1 MIPIKLIE
9 VVVADGFKIPLEYV
23 CKEVKWVVQGV
34 QFCLDFLSMLIGGY
48 CMVLGIQWLSTLG
61 DIKCNFGQLSLEFM
75 WENKL
80 VKLKGYQR
88 KTSLAYLVKNV
99 NNGMIRPSQ
108 SKFSSPV
115 VLVKKQDGSSKKV
128 DYLGYVISGEGV
140 SADPSKIVAIG
151 NWPKPKNIKELQGFL
166 RLTGYYRRFFQNYGK
181 IAKPL
186 TSLLKKGNF
195 HWDLEAT
202 SAFQKLKEAM
212 SHTLVL
218 GLLNSEEP
226 FIIETDASGVGLR
239 AVLTIS
245 SLFTG
250 WKDKIKRS
258 MVTDGKLQALIDVI
272 KEQPNRVKKYYLE
285 DDMLLRKGRLV
296 VGDDKDLRKEL
307 IEFFH
312 PSGLGGHSGVHATT
326 QRLARTDYWKG
337 MQA

>member
-1 MIPIKLIE
+1 MCI
-9 VVVADGFKIPLEYV
+9 
-23 CKEVKWVVQGV
+23 CS
-34 QFCLDFLSMLIGGY
+34 LSYTPRDTESVMNHLGGGNSSKVGSFVRSLIGGGGSDVRIDWNEASFSSISTGY

-88 KTSLAYLVKNV
+88 KLLAFFYLEVLMGWELQPYSAHSKTVFGNSLKKNIIEDLVQEML

-140 SADPSKIVAIG
+140 SADPSV
-151 NWPKPKNIKELQGFL
+151 
-166 RLTGYYRRFFQNYGK
+166 FFQNYGK

-239 AVLTIS
+239 AVLS
-245 SLFTG
+245 N
-250 WKDKIKRS
+250 
-258 MVTDGKLQALIDVI
+258 
-272 KEQPNRVKKYYLE
+272 NRLYLASHSTWEKNNLMGVKKYYLE
-285 DDMLLRKGRLV
+285 DDLLLRKGRLV
-296 VGDDKDLRKEL
+296 VGDDKDLRREL

-312 PSGLGGHSGVHATT
+312 HSGLGGHSGVHATT
-326 QRLARTDYWKG
+326 QRLARTDY
-337 MQA
+337 